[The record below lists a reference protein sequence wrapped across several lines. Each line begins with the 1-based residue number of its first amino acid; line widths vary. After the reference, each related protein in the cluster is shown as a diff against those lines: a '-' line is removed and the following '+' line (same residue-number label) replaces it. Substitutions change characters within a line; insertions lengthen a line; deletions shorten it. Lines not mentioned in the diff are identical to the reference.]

1 MRNKFDQQLD
11 TLNVELIKMGA
22 LCEEAIA
29 SAVKKMFNEYNIT
42 EENVSD
48 TEKKIDQMEKII
60 EALCIKLILQQQPVA
75 KDLRVISAAM
85 KMISDMERIG
95 DQAYDIA
102 DISRFISN
110 TNLIGKVHIEEMAR
124 TTIKMVTES
133 INSFVDNDLELARK
147 VISDDDAVDNL
158 FNKIKKEIVA
168 VIQTDSSMGEEC
180 LDMLMI
186 AKYFE
191 RIGDH
196 ATNIAEWVEYS
207 MTGIYKGE
215 YL

>member
-1 MRNKFDQQLD
+1 MRNNFDQQLD
-11 TLNVELIKMGA
+11 QLNVELIKMGA

-29 SAVKKMFNEYNIT
+29 SAAKKLFNEYNVT

-48 TEKKIDQMEKII
+48 VEKKIDQSEKAI

-75 KDLRVISAAM
+75 RDLRMISAAM

-95 DQAYDIA
+95 DQSYDIV
-102 DISRFISN
+102 DISRFITDN
-110 TNLIGKVHIEEMAR
+110 NIIGKVHIQDMAR
-124 TTIKMVTES
+124 NTIKMVTES
-133 INSFVDNDLELARK
+133 INSFVDKDLELARK
-147 VISDDDAVDNL
+147 VISDDDVVDEL
-158 FNKIKKEIVA
+158 FNKVKKEIVA
-168 VIQTDSSMGEEC
+168 VIHTDSSIGEEC